1 MKKIIFVFVVFFS
14 FKSISQEK
22 SENDTKKNEFKV
34 NLASFIAGFP
44 ELTFERALSEEG
56 SFGVSLGFSLGNN
69 ANDEEDNSYNF
80 SLIPYYRVY
89 FGDAPNTGF
98 FVEGNVTLYSQKYTD
113 GDFFTNEKEG
123 GVGFGLGFNVGKKYK
138 TKNGWVAEFSFGL
151 SRTLINS
158 EKINLIY
165 PRGGIIIGKIF

>member
-1 MKKIIFVFVVFFS
+1 MVGAAIW
-14 FKSISQEK
+14 
-22 SENDTKKNEFKV
+22 
-34 NLASFIAGFP
+34 
-44 ELTFERALSEEG
+44 RALEAKG
-56 SFGVSLGFSLGNN
+56 YTNLIGR
-69 ANDEEDNSYNF
+69 NSKELDLKNQQ
-80 SLIPYYRVY
+80 SV
-89 FGDAPNTGF
+89 
-98 FVEGNVTLYSQKYTD
+98 Q
-113 GDFFTNEKEG
+113 DFFTNEKEG